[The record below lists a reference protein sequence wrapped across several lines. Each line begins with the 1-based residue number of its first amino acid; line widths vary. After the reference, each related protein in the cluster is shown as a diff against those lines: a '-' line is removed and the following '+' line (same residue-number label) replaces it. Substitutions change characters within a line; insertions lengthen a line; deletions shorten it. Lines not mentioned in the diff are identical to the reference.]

1 MLKVNALPSASEALG
16 VNEYEEPTFTFA
28 LGVPLIVGGRLVGVD
43 GAFTRIENAESDA
56 LARPSL
62 TLMRMLVCVPPW
74 VGVPLNR
81 PVAVSKL
88 AQLGRF

>member
-1 MLKVNALPSASEALG
+1 MLKVSALPSASEALG
-16 VNEYEEPTFTFA
+16 VNEYDEPTFTLV
-28 LGVPLIVGGRLVGVD
+28 LGVPLIVGARLVGVV
-43 GAFTRIENAESDA
+43 GAFTVIEKAPKDA

-62 TLMRMLVCVPPW
+62 TLMRILLCVPPW

-81 PVAVSKL
+81 PVEVLKL